1 MKETITQKIGRS
13 FDRMIGIF
21 NPKALY
27 KREAYRQAISALTAY
42 KGAER
47 SRLYA
52 NWLASSGSADSDLLN
67 ELKVL
72 RERSRDLNRN
82 DAHASGITNTITT
95 NTVGTGIVPQSRINA
110 KNIGIED
117 QDQIEELQILQ
128 EDIWEKW
135 TPFADVQN
143 RMDFYEI
150 QALVDRQI
158 LESGE
163 ALIMPV
169 MLVDKNRPYSL
180 ALDVIEPDRLEA
192 PFGKANDPRIRGG
205 VQLGERGEPTGYFI
219 RESHPGDIRVR
230 PGISGN
236 IFRFIPAFSPS
247 GRKNV
252 FHLYPVLRPGQSRGV
267 PFFAPVMNY
276 FKNLADYME
285 AELVAAR
292 IAACFAI
299 FVKKED
305 AYGAALSRAPLTND
319 KGQRIESMEPGI
331 IEYLNPG
338 EDIASF
344 NPNRPGG
351 SFEPF
356 VDRMLRAICAAL
368 NLPYELVAKDFSKT
382 NYSSARASL
391 LEARRYFKCRQ
402 IWLTRKLCQP
412 VWELLMEE
420 AYLRNEF
427 PIQNFYENQKDYCRA
442 RWIPPGWPWVDPMK
456 EAESSE
462 LAVQIGVST
471 LADENAAQGKD
482 WEETL
487 EQRAREAKKIKEL
500 EEEFGVVLVKSNEPK
515 PQKEPI
521 PNEENE

>member
-1 MKETITQKIGRS
+1 MKIMEGIERGI
-13 FDRMIGIF
+13 DRAIGIF
-21 NPKALY
+21 NPKARY
-27 KREAYRQAISALTAY
+27 KREAYRQAISAFTVY
-42 KGAER
+42 KGADR
-47 SRLYA
+47 SRLYSD
-52 NWLASSGSADSDLLN
+52 WLASSGSADSDLLF
-67 ELKVL
+67 ELKTL

-95 NTVGTGIVPQSRINA
+95 NTVGTGIVPQARINA
-110 KNIGIED
+110 KNLGLED
-117 QDQIEELQILQ
+117 QEKIEELQTLQ

-135 TPFADVQN
+135 VPFADVQN
-143 RMDFYEI
+143 RMDFFEI
-150 QALVDRQI
+150 QSLVDRQI
-158 LESGE
+158 LENGE
-163 ALIMPV
+163 AILMPV
-169 MLVDKNRPYSL
+169 MIDDQTRPYSL
-180 ALDVIEPDRLEA
+180 ALDVIESDRLES
-192 PFGKANDPRIRGG
+192 PFGKANDPKIRGG
-205 VQLGERGEPTGYFI
+205 VQLGDRGEPTGYWI
-219 RESHPGDIRVR
+219 REFHPGDIRISR
-230 PGISGN
+230 GISRN
-236 IFRFIPAFSPS
+236 IFRFIPAESPS
-247 GRKNV
+247 GRKNI

-299 FVKKED
+299 FIKKED
-305 AYGAALSRAPLTND
+305 AYGAALGRTQSTNA
-319 KGQRIESMEPGI
+319 KGQKLEAMEPGI
-331 IEYLNPG
+331 IEYLSPG
-338 EDIASF
+338 EDITSF

-351 SFEPF
+351 NFEPF

-412 VWELLMEE
+412 VWEMLMEE
-420 AYLRNEF
+420 AYLRSEL
-427 PIQNFYENQKDYCRA
+427 PIQNFYENKKDYCRA
-442 RWIPPGWPWVDPMK
+442 RWITPGWAWVDPMK

-462 LAVQIGVST
+462 LAIQTGVST
-471 LADENAAQGKD
+471 LADENAAQGRD

-500 EEEFGVVLVKSNEPK
+500 ESEFGVQLSASSKK
-515 PQKEPI
+515 KEI
-521 PNEENE
+521 GKEERPDEKTK